1 MIIILACLDWKH
13 ENDFFF
19 LSLFYSAKIAKLED
33 EIEHLKEL
41 AELKKE
47 RDRLKKTKKK

>member
-1 MIIILACLDWKH
+1 MKMIFNCFPLS
-13 ENDFFF
+13 FF
-19 LSLFYSAKIAKLED
+19 SSAKIAKLED

-47 RDRLKKTKKK
+47 RDRLKTKKKK